1 MVRQPVDNPLPHLD
15 LAAILAMWPSLSVEQ
30 QEACAA
36 YRGVGVGDV
45 EVLWEV
51 TATAAA
57 AVEIASSCRA

>member
-15 LAAILAMWPSLSVEQ
+15 LAAILAIWARLSEAQ

-36 YRGVGVGDV
+36 YRGVDV
-45 EVLWEV
+45 VDLEAFWEV